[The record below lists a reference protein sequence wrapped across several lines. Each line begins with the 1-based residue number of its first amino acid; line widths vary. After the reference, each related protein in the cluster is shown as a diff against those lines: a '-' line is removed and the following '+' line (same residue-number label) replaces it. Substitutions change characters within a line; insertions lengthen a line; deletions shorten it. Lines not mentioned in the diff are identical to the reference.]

1 MNKLMNIMV
10 VFAISLL
17 AVSMVSALE
26 DKHVKFNDFEVN
38 GVHISLGDKT
48 SSKQLLAVEEGE
60 KLDIRVGLLGGSEGA
75 KDIQVEAEIGGYE
88 YDDYENLEDSTHLF
102 DIQANTVK
110 HVSLS
115 LNLPK
120 KLDKKEYWLR
130 VRVLDSNSPSREAV
144 IYLAV
149 EPTRHGVDVKDVSFS
164 PGANVKAGRSLL
176 VNVLLENYGDKHEK
190 DVKVTVGIPAL
201 GVSATEFVDNLKM
214 DDFKPDEKTP
224 SYNNVDYE
232 DVPEMFLAIPASA
245 APGTYKLDVVVKYDD
260 LRETVT
266 KSYNIVVVENEMFKK
281 PSDKLVLMVGPEVQN
296 VAAGATAKYG
306 VALSNEGT
314 SSRAF
319 TLETAASSGTVS
331 VSENLV
337 VLGAGQ
343 SKVVYVSFTPA
354 ANSPVGEQVVSVAV
368 KSGSEKVETI
378 AFKANVAA
386 GSQTPADGEAKF
398 SLRNGLEIA
407 LIVLVVLLV
416 IIFLIVGFSRLRKDD
431 EDEEQTYY

>member
-10 VFAISLL
+10 VFLVSLL
-17 AVSMVSALE
+17 AISMVSALE
-26 DKHVKFNDFEVN
+26 DKNLKFGDFEVN
-38 GVHISLGDKT
+38 GVHLSLDDKGTT
-48 SSKQLLAVEEGE
+48 SQLLAVEEGE
-60 KLDIRVGLLGGSEGA
+60 TLSVRVGLVGGSEGA

-88 YDDYENLEDSTHLF
+88 YNDYDSLEDSTHLF
-102 DIQANTVK
+102 DIQPNTAKYVT
-110 HVSLS
+110 LS
-115 LNLPK
+115 VTLPK
-120 KLDKKEYWLR
+120 KMDKKDYWLR
-130 VRVLDSNSPSREAV
+130 VRVLDSNSVSREAV
-144 IYLAV
+144 VLLAV
-149 EPTRHGVDVKDVSFS
+149 EPMRHGVDVKDVSFS
-164 PGANVKAGRSLL
+164 PGASVKAGRSLL

-201 GVSATEFVDNLKM
+201 GVSATEFVDTLKM
-214 DDFKPDEKTP
+214 DDFADAVSKKPM
-224 SYNNVDYE
+224 NNVDYE
-232 DVPEMFLAIPASA
+232 DVPEMFLAIPANA
-245 APGTYKLDVVVKYDD
+245 APGTYKVDVVVKYDD
-260 LRETVT
+260 LRETLT
-266 KSYNIVVVENEMFKK
+266 KSYNIEVVENEMFKK

-314 SSRAF
+314 SSKAF

-343 SKVVYVSFTPA
+343 SKVVYVSFAPA
-354 ANSPVGEQVVSVAV
+354 ANSPVGEQLVSVNI
-368 KSGSEKVETI
+368 KSGSEKLETI
-378 AFKANVAA
+378 AFKANVLAPLKTA
-386 GSQTPADGEAKF
+386 DSGSEF

-431 EDEEQTYY
+431 EEEEQTYY